1 VVEGRASVGVEAYY
15 GQASRSSGL
24 VFRILKKNKIL
35 PYQKRYIKITLFIC
49 NLYRYLGIYP
59 E

>member
-1 VVEGRASVGVEAYY
+1 VVEGRAGVGVEVYY

-24 VFRILKKNKIL
+24 AFRMLKKNKIL
-35 PYQKRYIKITLFIC
+35 PYQKRYIKTALFIC
-49 NLYRYLGIYP
+49 NLHGYLGICP